1 MKELGE
7 LLIDAEL
14 LVNRSIVDID
24 RGEIGLKEV
33 EDRIVQFVNRIGA
46 LLVDRVVQGVR
57 DPVTENRVWLDG
69 KQALYKGDTPLQF
82 INRFGATVSRKR
94 RGYRIEGQTGRWHPL
109 DEKLGLHVC
118 CGYSPL
124 MTYLLSLFGS
134 GEAFEPGAKKLSSAV
149 GISISATAL
158 QHNTETVGRQMD
170 SRPLRSID
178 STRQNTSCDLMLV
191 EIDGTTSPQIK
202 EVEGISGR
210 ESLKQPT
217 EYKECNVVVIE
228 KFAAKAGAGKDS
240 RYERKDRWTG
250 AKYGKRV
257 FFEQYVHEAGMKMG
271 QMKADQV
278 VFIADGAKHN
288 WEIQMSNF
296 HDAIAILDVYHALE
310 HLAEFCTLYKNETK
324 GKQHYARW
332 RDMMLVGDTFQL
344 LHEMKEQRK
353 NLTDRGLGQ
362 KHINY
367 FFNNIKRMAYDQYRA
382 MGLPIGSGLVEGSCK
397 LVVGR
402 RFKGNGMRWK
412 LKDNESVL
420 KARLAEIN
428 GDLVDFFSPKNR
440 EISFIEPEIY
450 ACQPGAAHL

>member
-1 MKELGE
+1 MKELE
-7 LLIDAEL
+7 QLLAEAEL
-14 LVNRSIVDID
+14 LVNRSVVDMD

-33 EDRIVQFVNRIGA
+33 ESRILEFVNRIGG
-46 LLVDRVVQGVR
+46 LLVERVVQEVR
-57 DPVTENRVWLDG
+57 DPLTENRVWLDG
-69 KQALYKGDTPLQF
+69 KRALYKGDTSIRF
-82 INRFGATVSRKR
+82 INRFGVTVSRKR
-94 RGYRIEGQTGRWHPL
+94 RGYQVEGEKGRWYPL
-109 DEKLGLHVC
+109 DEKLGLHRC

-134 GEAFEPGAKKLSSAV
+134 GEAYKSGAKKLSAAI
-149 GISISATAL
+149 GIGVSATAV
-158 QHNTETVGRQMD
+158 QRNTEAVGRQMD
-170 SRPLRSID
+170 DRPLRGID
-178 STRQNTSCDLMLV
+178 SRRENTSCDLMVV
-191 EIDGTTSPQIK
+191 EIDGTTSPQIV

-228 KFAAKAGAGKDS
+228 KFAKASDSNGKP
-240 RYERKDRWTG
+240 RYQRQDRWTG

-257 FFEQYVHEAGMKMG
+257 FFEQYVHEAGIRMG
-271 QMKADQV
+271 QIQAGQV
-278 VFIADGAKHN
+278 VFLADGAKHN

-324 GKQHYARW
+324 GKQYYARW
-332 RDMMLVGDTFQL
+332 RDMMLAGDTLQL
-344 LHEMKEQRK
+344 LHEMKEQRQ
-353 NLTDRGLGQ
+353 NLTDRNLGQ

-367 FFNNIKRMAYDQYRA
+367 FLNNIKRMAYDEYRA
-382 MGLPIGSGLVEGSCK
+382 MGFPIGSGLVEGSCK

-420 KARLAEIN
+420 NTRLAEIN
-428 GDLVDFFSPKNR
+428 GELADFFSPKTR
-440 EISFIEPEIY
+440 KT
-450 ACQPGAAHL
+450 ACL

>member
-1 MKELGE
+1 MNELRE
-7 LLIDAEL
+7 LLINAEL

-33 EDRIVQFVNRIGA
+33 EDRIVQFVNRVGS

-69 KQALYKGDTPLQF
+69 VQALYKGDTPLQF
-82 INRFGATVSRKR
+82 INRFGTTVSRKR
-94 RGYRIEGQTGRWHPL
+94 RGYRVEGQKGRWHPL
-109 DEKLGLHVC
+109 DEKLGLHV
-118 CGYSPL
+118 YSPL

-134 GEAFEPGAKKLSSAV
+134 GEAFEPSAKKLSAAV
-149 GISISATAL
+149 GISISATAV
-158 QHNTETVGRQMD
+158 QHNTEAVGQQMD
-170 SRPLRSID
+170 DRPLRSIG

-210 ESLKQPT
+210 ESLKQST

-228 KFAAKAGAGKDS
+228 KFAAKAEVGKDT
-240 RYERKDRWTG
+240 RYERQDRWTG

-310 HLAEFCTLYKNETK
+310 HLAELCTLYKNETK

-332 RDMMLVGDTFQL
+332 RDMMLAGDTLQL
-344 LHEMKEQRK
+344 LYEMKEQRK
-353 NLTDRGLGQ
+353 NLTNRSLGQ

-367 FFNNIKRMAYDQYRA
+367 FLNNIERMAYDQYRA
-382 MGLPIGSGLVEGSCK
+382 LGFPIGSGLVEGSCK

-412 LKDNESVL
+412 LKDNENVL
-420 KARLAEIN
+420 KTRLAELN

-440 EISFIEPEIY
+440 EIAFIEPEIY
-450 ACQPGAAHL
+450 ACQPGAAPL